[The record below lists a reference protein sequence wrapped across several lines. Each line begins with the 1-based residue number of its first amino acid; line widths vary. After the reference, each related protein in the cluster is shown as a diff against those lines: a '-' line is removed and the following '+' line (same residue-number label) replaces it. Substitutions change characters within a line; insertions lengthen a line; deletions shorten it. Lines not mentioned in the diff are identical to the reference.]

1 MLWNVIELL
10 NAFAEIGIICTYF
23 NKLMKSNYVNVWFKI
38 LGFLISAIITAAIS
52 ALAFK
57 PIFLLII
64 TFLLLIFL
72 AVLFYDE
79 KLSLKLFYSFIYVV
93 IILIADPI
101 LVGFSYV
108 LRGVSYNDLFQQGT
122 GRIIGMVIS
131 KIMYFWM
138 AFAMARILTKK
149 VKELPFKYW
158 ISIFLT
164 PIISIVLLYG
174 MTVPVLEHE
183 GSSIIFIYIVSIIG
197 IVYINISTFSF
208 FEGYSKQLKLAFLE
222 NVAEREAENYRALKL
237 SYHEMKALKHDFRNE
252 LDTLNKLISDRKY
265 KNAETHISEL
275 SNFIEKSAAV
285 CYTGNEAVDSLINIK
300 IKTAEQNKIRIITK
314 MEIRT
319 SLNANS
325 VEMCRI
331 FANALDNAIEAC
343 CNLKDTDKFICISI
357 KEVDENMLIEIS
369 NSLNK
374 VDTSDIVSTKP
385 HNGLHGYGIQS
396 IYSFVARIGGA
407 LSFQYYDGI
416 FKMKLLVNNTT
427 LHEMFV

>member
-1 MLWNVIELL
+1 MIWNVVEFL
-10 NAFAEIGIICTYF
+10 NAFVEVGIICVYF
-23 NKLMKSNYVNVWFKI
+23 NRLMKSNHVNVWLKTLVFA
-38 LGFLISAIITAAIS
+38 FAAVVTAVIS
-52 ALAFK
+52 ALGVE
-57 PIFLLII
+57 PISLLII
-64 TFLLLIFL
+64 TFLLLMTL
-72 AVLFYDE
+72 SLLFYDE
-79 KLSLKLFYSFIYVV
+79 KPSLKLFYSFIYVV

-108 LRGVSYNDLFQQGT
+108 LRGVSYNDLFQQGL
-122 GRIIGMVIS
+122 GRVIGMVIS

-138 AFAMARILTKK
+138 AAAMIRILTKK
-149 VKELPFKYW
+149 VKELPLKYW
-158 ISIFLT
+158 ISILLT
-164 PIISIVLLYG
+164 PIISIILLYG

-183 GSSIIFIYIVSIIG
+183 GSSIIFVYIISMIG
-197 IVYINISTFSF
+197 IVYINISTFNF

-237 SYHEMKALKHDFRNE
+237 SYHEMKTLKHDFKNE

-265 KNAETHISEL
+265 ENAEAHISEL

-314 MEIRT
+314 MDIRT

-325 VEMCRI
+325 VELCRI
-331 FANALDNAIEAC
+331 FANALDNAVEAC

-357 KEVDENMLIEIS
+357 KEIDENMLIEIS
-369 NSLNK
+369 NSSNE
-374 VDTSDIVSTKP
+374 VDTSDFTSTKP

-396 IYSFVARIGGA
+396 IYSSAARIGGT
-407 LSFQYYDGI
+407 LSFQYYDRI
-416 FKMKLLVNNTT
+416 FKLKLLVKNTNFDKT
-427 LHEMFV
+427 LV

>member
-1 MLWNVIELL
+1 
-10 NAFAEIGIICTYF
+10 
-23 NKLMKSNYVNVWFKI
+23 MKSNYVNVWFKT
-38 LGFLISAIITAAIS
+38 LIFFIAAIITAAIS
-52 ALAFK
+52 VLAVK

-64 TFLLLIFL
+64 TFLLLITL
-72 AVLFYDE
+72 TLLFYDE

-108 LRGVSYNDLFQQGT
+108 LRGVSYNDLFQHGT
-122 GRIIGMVIS
+122 GRIIGMIIS

-138 AFAMARILTKK
+138 AFAMVKILTKK
-149 VKELPFKYW
+149 VRELPFKYW
-158 ISIFLT
+158 VSIFLT

-174 MTVPVLEHE
+174 MTIPVLEHE
-183 GSSIIFIYIVSIIG
+183 GSSIIFIYIISMIG
-197 IVYINISTFSF
+197 IVYINISIFNF

-237 SYHEMKALKHDFRNE
+237 SYHEMKALKHDFKNE

-265 KNAETHISEL
+265 ENAEAHISEL

-300 IKTAEQNKIRIITK
+300 IKTAEQHKIRIITK

-319 SLNANS
+319 LLNSNS
-325 VEMCRI
+325 VELCRI

-343 CNLKDTDKFICISI
+343 CKLKDTNKFICISI
-357 KEVDENMLIEIS
+357 KEIDENMLIEIS
-369 NSLNK
+369 NSSED
-374 VDTSDIVSTKP
+374 VDTSDFISTKP

-396 IYSFVARIGGA
+396 IYSSAARISGA
-407 LSFQYYDGI
+407 LSFQYYDRI
-416 FKMKLLVNNTT
+416 FKMKLLVKNTNYDKT
-427 LHEMFV
+427 LV

>member
-1 MLWNVIELL
+1 MTWNVIELL
-10 NAFAEIGIICTYF
+10 NAVAEFWIICIYF
-23 NKLMKSNYVNVWFKI
+23 NKLMKSNYVSVWFKV
-38 LGFLISAIITAAIS
+38 LGFLIAAIITAAMSLLSI
-52 ALAFK
+52 K

-64 TFLLLIFL
+64 TFLLLIAL
-72 AVLFYDE
+72 TLLFYDE

-108 LRGVSYNDLFQQGT
+108 LRGVSYNNLFQHGT
-122 GRIIGMVIS
+122 ARIIGMVIS

-138 AFAMARILTKK
+138 AFAMMRILTKK
-149 VKELPFKYW
+149 VKELPMKYW

-164 PIISIVLLYG
+164 PIISVVLLYG

-183 GSSIIFIYIVSIIG
+183 GSSIVFIYIISMIG
-197 IVYINISTFSF
+197 IVYINISTFNF
-208 FEGYSKQLKLAFLE
+208 FEGYSRQLKLTFLE
-222 NVAEREAENYRALKL
+222 NVAEREAENYRALNL
-237 SYHEMKALKHDFRNE
+237 SYHEMKTLKHDFKNE

-265 KNAETHISEL
+265 ENAEAHISEL

-300 IKTAEQNKIRIITK
+300 IKTAEQNKIKIITK

-325 VEMCRI
+325 VELCRI

-343 CNLKDTDKFICISI
+343 CNVKDMDKFICISI
-357 KEVDENMLIEIS
+357 KEIDENMLIEIS
-369 NSLNK
+369 NSSNE
-374 VDTSDIVSTKP
+374 VDTSDFTSTKP

-396 IYSFVARIGGA
+396 IYSSAVRISGA
-407 LSFQYYDGI
+407 LSFQYYDRI
-416 FKMKLLVNNTT
+416 FKLKLLVKNTNCDKT
-427 LHEMFV
+427 LV